1 MIKVAKK
8 DLKNIEVE
16 VNKNGGFTVWVL
28 EKKKVKGKMI
38 TFKHW
43 IIDGSCIKED
53 GEIKLGSPDIWKIN
67 TKFDETE
74 NALYVTRS

>member
-28 EKKKVKGKMI
+28 EKKKVNGKMI

-43 IIDGSCIKED
+43 IIDGSCIKDD
-53 GEIKLGSPDIWKIN
+53 GEIKLGLHDIWKIN
-67 TKFDETE
+67 AKFDEVE

>member
-8 DLKNIEVE
+8 DLKNIEVK
-16 VNKNGGFTVWVL
+16 VNKNGGFTVWIL
-28 EKKKVKGKMI
+28 EKKKVNGKMI
-38 TFKHW
+38 TCRHW
-43 IIDGSCIKED
+43 IIDGSSIKED

-67 TKFDETE
+67 AKFDKNE